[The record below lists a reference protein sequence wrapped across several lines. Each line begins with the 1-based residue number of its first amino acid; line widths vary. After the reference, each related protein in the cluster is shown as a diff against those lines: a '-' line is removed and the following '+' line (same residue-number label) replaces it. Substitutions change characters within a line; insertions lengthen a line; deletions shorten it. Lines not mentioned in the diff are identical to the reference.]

1 MELKQ
6 EELDKVLAGNTQGM
20 SYEEALNNFNLFRE
34 KQIEELKKEKNKKS
48 TLNSISNLKEIVGGI
63 KVVSV
68 TAMILHSIIILAI
81 IAMSVYSIIKFNEVG
96 VEQSLNNEGI
106 IEFVSS
112 INDYDVLSAKE
123 YLLEYKTSTG
133 VILLEIIIP
142 AIICI
147 IGLTLYNLVCNI
159 FIKIVKGVKDN
170 KTLFTKEKF
179 NLLIKVRALLIFAFV
194 CGFFISDISLFLL
207 IIFELLI
214 EVVLYLFNYCVNGK
228 N

>member
-1 MELKQ
+1 M
-6 EELDKVLAGNTQGM
+6 
-20 SYEEALNNFNLFRE
+20 
-34 KQIEELKKEKNKKS
+34 KKEKNKKS
-48 TLNSISNLKEIVGGI
+48 TLNSISSLKEIVGGI

-68 TAMILHSIIILAI
+68 IAMILHSVIILAI

-96 VEQSLNNEGI
+96 VEQTLNNEGI
-106 IEFVSS
+106 VEFVSS

-123 YLLEYKTSTG
+123 YLLEYKTTTG

-159 FIKIVKGVKDN
+159 FIKVVKGVKDN
-170 KTLFTKEKF
+170 KTLFTKEKL

-194 CGFFISDISLFLL
+194 CAFFISDISLFLL

-214 EVVLYLFNYCVNGK
+214 EVVLYLFNHCVNGK
-228 N
+228 KLEEEEN